1 MLLFTLLSMLW
12 KYVTVLS
19 FLITVFFPLAAAL
32 LSVLLFFCQNFTVSW
47 LELTL
52 SYRPVPAQSCVCL
65 TLVAPK

>member
-32 LSVLLFFCQNFTVSW
+32 LSVFLPEFHCVVARTDFV
-47 LELTL
+47 L
-52 SYRPVPAQSCVCL
+52 SSCSSPVLRRFSV
-65 TLVAPK
+65 